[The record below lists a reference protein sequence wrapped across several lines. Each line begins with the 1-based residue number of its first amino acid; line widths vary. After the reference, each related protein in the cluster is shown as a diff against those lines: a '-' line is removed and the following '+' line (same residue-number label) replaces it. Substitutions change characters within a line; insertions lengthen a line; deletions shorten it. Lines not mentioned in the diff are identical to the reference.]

1 MSKLGSSR
9 NTLSMKLTQKNLEI
23 CRETVAVI
31 AAARTVCAENEYPTS
46 IPEAIRMCYEDKFIS
61 NRYNRL
67 PHSMDNLIS
76 IIRKIEAHPDTE
88 YWPMAKMTG
97 TILRR

>member
-1 MSKLGSSR
+1 
-9 NTLSMKLTQKNLEI
+9 MKLTQNFFEI